1 MPATAWRRALQ
12 HVVTVRRN
20 TTVVSAS
27 GATKFV
33 YADVATGLRC
43 SLQDKGGRL
52 QQMELGQ
59 LPKRIKSAIFG
70 AEAQVILQ
78 QNDLLVLENVKVGE
92 TYRVTHLHTVPDRN
106 APHVEAEVEQWSP
119 SGSD

>member
-1 MPATAWRRALQ
+1 MPAVAWRRALQ

-20 TTVVSAS
+20 TTAVSPS
-27 GATKFV
+27 GATSFV

-43 SLQDKGGRL
+43 SLQDGGGRL
-52 QQMELGQ
+52 RQDDLGQ
-59 LPKRIKSAIFG
+59 TPKRIKSAIFG
-70 AEAQVILQ
+70 REAISILR

-92 TYRVTHLHTVPDRN
+92 TYRITHLHTVPERN
-106 APHVEAEVEQWSP
+106 APHVEATVEQWAP